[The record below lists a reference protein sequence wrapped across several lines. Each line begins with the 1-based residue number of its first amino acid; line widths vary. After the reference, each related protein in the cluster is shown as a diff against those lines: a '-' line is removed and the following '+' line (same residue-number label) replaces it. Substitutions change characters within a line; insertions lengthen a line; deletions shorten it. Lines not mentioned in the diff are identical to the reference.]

1 MVDQSKTK
9 IEQKLKEIRGSA
21 KEFESSRKGRENM
34 GIVIVNVGHCYDPA
48 DSVFRNLNDEF
59 ELDDEQGEGCYERFY
74 ELTYEG
80 EPLNLNEYAVQ
91 IADTRTEEQKLQ
103 AGFQGSCHVMV
114 LDDKLWTR

>member
-1 MVDQSKTK
+1 
-9 IEQKLKEIRGSA
+9 
-21 KEFESSRKGRENM
+21 M

-103 AGFQGSCHVMV
+103 AGF
-114 LDDKLWTR
+114 